1 MSGSYHNVLADRIG
15 NRGGIFRDDRNSR
28 RRHGFARSHPI
39 KVGGVKMNLA
49 DYLKRIDYQGPVT
62 PDLDCL
68 KAIHHQHLLNIPY
81 ENVDVQLRRP
91 LDLDLER
98 IFEKIVHRRRG
109 GWCYEMNGLLDWALR
124 QIGFDVMRL
133 TGGVSRKEKGDEV
146 LGNHLVL
153 NVNLDEPYIAD
164 VGLGNG
170 LVEPIPLRQDR
181 FRQGYREFRLELLD
195 DEIWRFHNF
204 PGAIPLDFDF
214 IFGPADEALLSR
226 TCSSLQS
233 DPDSMF
239 RQNLICQRLRS
250 DGVHLLLGRV
260 LIFFSESG
268 QTKTVLN
275 SAEELND
282 TLLSVFGLSDGDT
295 LELWPDVVAR
305 HEVLFGESVPDPLS
319 SSHD

>member
-1 MSGSYHNVLADRIG
+1 LIE
-15 NRGGIFRDDRNSR
+15 
-28 RRHGFARSHPI
+28 
-39 KVGGVKMNLA
+39 VGGVKMKLA
-49 DYLKRIDYQGPVT
+49 DYLTRIDYQGPVT

-68 KAIHHQHLLNIPY
+68 KAIHQQHLLNIPF

-109 GWCYEMNGLLDWALR
+109 GWCYEMNGLLDWALG

-133 TGGVSRKEKGDEV
+133 TGGVARKERGDEA

-170 LVEPIPLRQDR
+170 LIEPIPLRHGH
-181 FRQGYREFRLELLD
+181 FRQGHREFRLELLD

-204 PGAIPLDFDF
+204 SGAFPSDFDF
-214 IFGPADEALLSR
+214 IFAPADEALLESS
-226 TCSSLQS
+226 CDSLQS
-233 DPDSMF
+233 DPESMF
-239 RQNLICQRLRS
+239 RQNLVCQRLRR

-268 QTKTVLN
+268 QTKTILN
-275 SAEELND
+275 SAQELSD
-282 TLLSVFGLSDGDT
+282 SLLNVFGLSDVDT
-295 LELWPDVVAR
+295 QELWPDVVAR
-305 HEVLFGESVPDPLS
+305 HEVLFGESVPDEIFS
-319 SSHD
+319 SGD

>member
-1 MSGSYHNVLADRIG
+1 
-15 NRGGIFRDDRNSR
+15 
-28 RRHGFARSHPI
+28 
-39 KVGGVKMNLA
+39 MNLG
-49 DYLKRIDYQGPVT
+49 DYLTRIDYQGPVT

-68 KAIHHQHLLNIPY
+68 NAIHQQHLLNIPY

-109 GWCYEMNGLLDWALR
+109 GWCYEMNGLFEWALC
-124 QIGFDVMRL
+124 QIGFDVVRL
-133 TGGVSRKEKGDEV
+133 TGGVARREKGDEV

-170 LVEPIPLRQDR
+170 LIEAIPLRADR
-181 FRQGYREFRLELLD
+181 FRQGHREFRLELVD

-214 IFGPADEALLSR
+214 IFAPADEGLLAR
-226 TCSSLQS
+226 TCDSLQS
-233 DPDSMF
+233 DSDSMF
-239 RQNLICQRLRS
+239 RQNLICQRLRR

-268 QTKTVLN
+268 QTKTILN
-275 SAEELND
+275 SAQELSD
-282 TLLSVFGLSDGDT
+282 SLLNVFGLSDAET
-295 LELWPDVVAR
+295 RELWPDVVAR
-305 HEVLFGESVPDPLS
+305 HEVLFGESVSEEIPS
-319 SSHD
+319 SGD

>member
-1 MSGSYHNVLADRIG
+1 
-15 NRGGIFRDDRNSR
+15 
-28 RRHGFARSHPI
+28 
-39 KVGGVKMNLA
+39 MNLA
-49 DYLKRIDYQGPVT
+49 DYLTRIEYQGPVR

-68 KAIHHQHLLNIPY
+68 NAIHQQHLLNIPY

-91 LDLDLER
+91 LDQDLER
-98 IFEKIVHRRRG
+98 IFEKIVHRGRG
-109 GWCYEMNGLLDWALR
+109 GWCYEMNGLLEWALG

-133 TGGVSRKEKGDEV
+133 TGGVARKERGDEV

-153 NVNLDEPYIAD
+153 SVDLDESYIAD

-170 LVEPIPLRQDR
+170 LIEAIPLRPDR
-181 FRQGYREFRLELLD
+181 FRQGHREFRLELLD

-214 IFGPADEALLSR
+214 IFAPADEALLAR
-226 TCSSLQS
+226 TCESLQS

-239 RQNLICQRLRS
+239 RQNLICQRLRR

-260 LIFFSESG
+260 LIFFGESG
-268 QTKTVLN
+268 QTKTTLN
-275 SAEELND
+275 SAQELSD
-282 TLLSVFGLSDGDT
+282 SLLNVFGLSDADT

-305 HEVLFGESVPDPLS
+305 HEVLFGDSVPEEISASGD
-319 SSHD
+319 

>member
-1 MSGSYHNVLADRIG
+1 
-15 NRGGIFRDDRNSR
+15 
-28 RRHGFARSHPI
+28 
-39 KVGGVKMNLA
+39 MNLA
-49 DYLKRIDYQGPVT
+49 DYLTRIEYQGPVR
-62 PDLDCL
+62 PNLDCL
-68 KAIHHQHLLNIPY
+68 NAIHQQHLLNIPY

-98 IFEKIVHRRRG
+98 IFEKIVYRGRG
-109 GWCYEMNGLLDWALR
+109 GWCYEMNGLLDWVLG

-133 TGGVSRKEKGDEV
+133 TGGVARKERGDEV

-153 NVNLDEPYIAD
+153 SVNLDEPYIAD

-170 LVEPIPLRQDR
+170 LIEAIPLRSDR
-181 FRQGYREFRLELLD
+181 FRQGHREFRLELLD

-214 IFGPADEALLSR
+214 IFAPADEALLAR
-226 TCSSLQS
+226 TCDSLQS

-239 RQNLICQRLRS
+239 RQNLICQRLRR

-268 QTKTVLN
+268 QTKTILN
-275 SAEELND
+275 SAQELSD
-282 TLLSVFGLSDGDT
+282 SLLNVFGLSDADT
-295 LELWPDVVAR
+295 LDLWPDVVAR
-305 HEVLFGESVPDPLS
+305 HEVLFGESVPEEIPS
-319 SSHD
+319 SGD